1 LNTDLLK
8 HRRWYL
14 YTEKKVQLKP
24 NEINEGSKLTVRLIC
39 LRENFNLRPVEEV
52 GEKPS

>member
-1 LNTDLLK
+1 LNADLLK
-8 HRRWYL
+8 HRTWYL
-14 YTEKKVQLKP
+14 YTEKMVQLKL
-24 NEINEGSKLTVRLIC
+24 NEINEGSKLTVRSIR